1 MPTFHAR
8 QSILYFIAIRRVPI
22 HRVAVRLFRESEF
35 SRYNAGARKECL
47 VASGSE
53 MKKSGH
59 DSSPRIAELDGLR
72 GLATLLVIL
81 CHYVGNPDH
90 SPLGFLP
97 HRFLLAFTAG

>member
-1 MPTFHAR
+1 
-8 QSILYFIAIRRVPI
+8 
-22 HRVAVRLFRESEF
+22 
-35 SRYNAGARKECL
+35 
-47 VASGSE
+47 

-97 HRFLLAFTAG
+97 HRFLLAFTAGWTGVDLFFVLSGFLIGGILLEARDSPNYFRTFYIRRVFRSRVADGGF